1 MDADLA
7 AGSDRTD
14 PASVKEQKMSESIAE
29 IKKQLQAASLPG
41 LPDFL
46 KDHETFI
53 RTYET
58 DERSGVKKLVEQ
70 ARKQIDAYEK
80 ELKRTES
87 MKRFEKEYDSYS
99 YICGID
105 EVGRGPLA
113 GPVVAGTVI
122 LPKNCDILY
131 LNDSK
136 QLSEKKREE
145 LYEVI
150 MEKAVSTGLG
160 FVTPERIDEINILQA
175 TYEAMRM
182 AIGELD
188 PVPDLLLNDAV
199 TIPEVTIRQVPII
212 KGDAKSIS
220 IAAASI
226 IAKVTRDRLMT
237 EYEKTYP
244 GYGFAANKGYGSAEH
259 IAAIRELGPPEE
271 LYQELSIGGVMR
283 LSSLFTQGNQQI
295 QENSRDMSFSTLE
308 KGLRNGMKEMEGK
321 MPGQSVTG
329 EVIEADGQDILLA
342 IGKNQLLRARLSLAM
357 NVEAGQQL
365 TFGIKSIG
373 GMKVV
378 LSPLFENMTS
388 GSGAEKALE
397 LAGLPRNEETM
408 KMVEA
413 MMKEGMKLDPDSLSS
428 MYRTVNA
435 HMDAD
440 INTLV
445 QLNRMGLPVTEENIT
460 QLQSY
465 KNYEGQV
472 TEGVKILMGEVAE
485 QLSSLAA
492 SDNPEDVFTFL
503 KVVLG
508 EPSGTENVQTEEN
521 MAGDDNVIQTFKNA
535 VMTEAPEENAGKE
548 KLPFMPGMAEQAG
561 EKGLGMALSDVLQKA
576 GFPEETVNACL
587 KGELPAKELLTELG
601 RLVKDGRLSTEQK
614 NGILE
619 LLKDNEFLENLKKGL
634 TEKFLLTPDE
644 VGEDG
649 QVEKLYERLDSQLS
663 RMNQALQG
671 MAKENPA
678 LSQSIQNLSSNVE
691 FMNQLNQMFTY
702 VQLPLKLS
710 GQEAAGELYVYTN
723 KKNLA
728 KKDGQV
734 SALLHLDL
742 EHLGEIDIHVSLRDS
757 HVSTKFCLSDEKALD
772 LVAANIDTLN
782 QRLMKRGYSMDAS
795 FEQKDKAQ
803 HPIDEMLDRDKK
815 VSSKEKVLISSSS
828 FDARA

>member
-1 MDADLA
+1 
-7 AGSDRTD
+7 
-14 PASVKEQKMSESIAE
+14 
-29 IKKQLQAASLPG
+29 
-41 LPDFL
+41 
-46 KDHETFI
+46 
-53 RTYET
+53 
-58 DERSGVKKLVEQ
+58 
-70 ARKQIDAYEK
+70 
-80 ELKRTES
+80 
-87 MKRFEKEYDSYS
+87 
-99 YICGID
+99 
-105 EVGRGPLA
+105 
-113 GPVVAGTVI
+113 
-122 LPKNCDILY
+122 
-131 LNDSK
+131 
-136 QLSEKKREE
+136 
-145 LYEVI
+145 
-150 MEKAVSTGLG
+150 
-160 FVTPERIDEINILQA
+160 
-175 TYEAMRM
+175 
-182 AIGELD
+182 
-188 PVPDLLLNDAV
+188 
-199 TIPEVTIRQVPII
+199 
-212 KGDAKSIS
+212 
-220 IAAASI
+220 
-226 IAKVTRDRLMT
+226 
-237 EYEKTYP
+237 
-244 GYGFAANKGYGSAEH
+244 
-259 IAAIRELGPPEE
+259 
-271 LYQELSIGGVMR
+271 MR

-357 NVEAGQQL
+357 DVEAGQQL

-440 INTLV
+440 ITTLV

-521 MAGDDNVIQTFKNA
+521 MAGDDNAIRTFKNA

-576 GFPEETVNACL
+576 GFSEETVKACL

-601 RLVKDGRLSTEQK
+601 RLVKDDRLSTEQK

-782 QRLMKRGYSMDAS
+782 QRLMKRGYSVDAS

>member
-1 MDADLA
+1 
-7 AGSDRTD
+7 
-14 PASVKEQKMSESIAE
+14 
-29 IKKQLQAASLPG
+29 
-41 LPDFL
+41 
-46 KDHETFI
+46 
-53 RTYET
+53 
-58 DERSGVKKLVEQ
+58 
-70 ARKQIDAYEK
+70 
-80 ELKRTES
+80 
-87 MKRFEKEYDSYS
+87 
-99 YICGID
+99 
-105 EVGRGPLA
+105 
-113 GPVVAGTVI
+113 
-122 LPKNCDILY
+122 
-131 LNDSK
+131 
-136 QLSEKKREE
+136 
-145 LYEVI
+145 
-150 MEKAVSTGLG
+150 
-160 FVTPERIDEINILQA
+160 
-175 TYEAMRM
+175 
-182 AIGELD
+182 
-188 PVPDLLLNDAV
+188 
-199 TIPEVTIRQVPII
+199 
-212 KGDAKSIS
+212 
-220 IAAASI
+220 
-226 IAKVTRDRLMT
+226 
-237 EYEKTYP
+237 
-244 GYGFAANKGYGSAEH
+244 
-259 IAAIRELGPPEE
+259 
-271 LYQELSIGGVMR
+271 MR

-357 NVEAGQQL
+357 DVEAGQQL

-440 INTLV
+440 ITTLV

-521 MAGDDNVIQTFKNA
+521 MAGDDNAIQTFKNA

-576 GFPEETVNACL
+576 GFSEETVNACL

-710 GQEAAGELYVYTN
+710 GQEAAGEFYVYTN

>member
-1 MDADLA
+1 
-7 AGSDRTD
+7 
-14 PASVKEQKMSESIAE
+14 
-29 IKKQLQAASLPG
+29 
-41 LPDFL
+41 
-46 KDHETFI
+46 
-53 RTYET
+53 
-58 DERSGVKKLVEQ
+58 
-70 ARKQIDAYEK
+70 
-80 ELKRTES
+80 
-87 MKRFEKEYDSYS
+87 
-99 YICGID
+99 
-105 EVGRGPLA
+105 
-113 GPVVAGTVI
+113 
-122 LPKNCDILY
+122 
-131 LNDSK
+131 
-136 QLSEKKREE
+136 
-145 LYEVI
+145 
-150 MEKAVSTGLG
+150 
-160 FVTPERIDEINILQA
+160 
-175 TYEAMRM
+175 
-182 AIGELD
+182 
-188 PVPDLLLNDAV
+188 
-199 TIPEVTIRQVPII
+199 
-212 KGDAKSIS
+212 
-220 IAAASI
+220 
-226 IAKVTRDRLMT
+226 
-237 EYEKTYP
+237 
-244 GYGFAANKGYGSAEH
+244 
-259 IAAIRELGPPEE
+259 
-271 LYQELSIGGVMR
+271 MR

-308 KGLRNGMKEMEGK
+308 EGLRNGMKEMEGK

-357 NVEAGQQL
+357 DVEAGQQL

-440 INTLV
+440 ITTLV

-576 GFPEETVNACL
+576 GFSEETVNACL

>member
-1 MDADLA
+1 
-7 AGSDRTD
+7 
-14 PASVKEQKMSESIAE
+14 
-29 IKKQLQAASLPG
+29 
-41 LPDFL
+41 
-46 KDHETFI
+46 
-53 RTYET
+53 
-58 DERSGVKKLVEQ
+58 
-70 ARKQIDAYEK
+70 
-80 ELKRTES
+80 
-87 MKRFEKEYDSYS
+87 
-99 YICGID
+99 
-105 EVGRGPLA
+105 
-113 GPVVAGTVI
+113 
-122 LPKNCDILY
+122 
-131 LNDSK
+131 
-136 QLSEKKREE
+136 
-145 LYEVI
+145 
-150 MEKAVSTGLG
+150 
-160 FVTPERIDEINILQA
+160 
-175 TYEAMRM
+175 
-182 AIGELD
+182 
-188 PVPDLLLNDAV
+188 
-199 TIPEVTIRQVPII
+199 
-212 KGDAKSIS
+212 
-220 IAAASI
+220 
-226 IAKVTRDRLMT
+226 
-237 EYEKTYP
+237 
-244 GYGFAANKGYGSAEH
+244 
-259 IAAIRELGPPEE
+259 
-271 LYQELSIGGVMR
+271 MR

-357 NVEAGQQL
+357 DVEAGQQL

-397 LAGLPRNEETM
+397 LAVLPKNEETM

-576 GFPEETVNACL
+576 GFSEETVNACL

-782 QRLMKRGYSMDAS
+782 QRLMKRGYSVDAS

>member
-1 MDADLA
+1 
-7 AGSDRTD
+7 
-14 PASVKEQKMSESIAE
+14 
-29 IKKQLQAASLPG
+29 
-41 LPDFL
+41 
-46 KDHETFI
+46 
-53 RTYET
+53 
-58 DERSGVKKLVEQ
+58 
-70 ARKQIDAYEK
+70 
-80 ELKRTES
+80 
-87 MKRFEKEYDSYS
+87 
-99 YICGID
+99 
-105 EVGRGPLA
+105 
-113 GPVVAGTVI
+113 
-122 LPKNCDILY
+122 
-131 LNDSK
+131 
-136 QLSEKKREE
+136 
-145 LYEVI
+145 
-150 MEKAVSTGLG
+150 
-160 FVTPERIDEINILQA
+160 
-175 TYEAMRM
+175 
-182 AIGELD
+182 
-188 PVPDLLLNDAV
+188 
-199 TIPEVTIRQVPII
+199 
-212 KGDAKSIS
+212 
-220 IAAASI
+220 
-226 IAKVTRDRLMT
+226 
-237 EYEKTYP
+237 
-244 GYGFAANKGYGSAEH
+244 
-259 IAAIRELGPPEE
+259 
-271 LYQELSIGGVMR
+271 MR

-295 QENSRDMSFSTLE
+295 QENSRDMSFSALE

-321 MPGQSVTG
+321 MPGQFVTG

-357 NVEAGQQL
+357 DVEAGQQL

-440 INTLV
+440 ITTLV

-465 KNYEGQV
+465 KNYESQV

-492 SDNPEDVFTFL
+492 SDNPEDVFRFL

-508 EPSGTENVQTEEN
+508 EPSGTEDVQTEEN

-561 EKGLGMALSDVLQKA
+561 EKGLGMALSDALQKA
-576 GFPEETVNACL
+576 GFSEETANACL

-619 LLKDNEFLENLKKGL
+619 LLKDNGFLENLKKGL

-671 MAKENPA
+671 IAKGNPA

-742 EHLGEIDIHVSLRDS
+742 KHLGEIDIHVSLRDS

>member
-1 MDADLA
+1 
-7 AGSDRTD
+7 
-14 PASVKEQKMSESIAE
+14 
-29 IKKQLQAASLPG
+29 
-41 LPDFL
+41 
-46 KDHETFI
+46 
-53 RTYET
+53 
-58 DERSGVKKLVEQ
+58 
-70 ARKQIDAYEK
+70 
-80 ELKRTES
+80 
-87 MKRFEKEYDSYS
+87 
-99 YICGID
+99 
-105 EVGRGPLA
+105 
-113 GPVVAGTVI
+113 
-122 LPKNCDILY
+122 
-131 LNDSK
+131 
-136 QLSEKKREE
+136 
-145 LYEVI
+145 
-150 MEKAVSTGLG
+150 
-160 FVTPERIDEINILQA
+160 
-175 TYEAMRM
+175 
-182 AIGELD
+182 
-188 PVPDLLLNDAV
+188 
-199 TIPEVTIRQVPII
+199 
-212 KGDAKSIS
+212 
-220 IAAASI
+220 
-226 IAKVTRDRLMT
+226 
-237 EYEKTYP
+237 
-244 GYGFAANKGYGSAEH
+244 
-259 IAAIRELGPPEE
+259 
-271 LYQELSIGGVMR
+271 MR

-321 MPGQSVTG
+321 MPGQFVTG

-357 NVEAGQQL
+357 DVEAGQQL

>member
-1 MDADLA
+1 
-7 AGSDRTD
+7 
-14 PASVKEQKMSESIAE
+14 
-29 IKKQLQAASLPG
+29 
-41 LPDFL
+41 
-46 KDHETFI
+46 
-53 RTYET
+53 
-58 DERSGVKKLVEQ
+58 
-70 ARKQIDAYEK
+70 
-80 ELKRTES
+80 
-87 MKRFEKEYDSYS
+87 
-99 YICGID
+99 
-105 EVGRGPLA
+105 
-113 GPVVAGTVI
+113 
-122 LPKNCDILY
+122 
-131 LNDSK
+131 
-136 QLSEKKREE
+136 
-145 LYEVI
+145 
-150 MEKAVSTGLG
+150 
-160 FVTPERIDEINILQA
+160 
-175 TYEAMRM
+175 
-182 AIGELD
+182 
-188 PVPDLLLNDAV
+188 
-199 TIPEVTIRQVPII
+199 
-212 KGDAKSIS
+212 
-220 IAAASI
+220 
-226 IAKVTRDRLMT
+226 
-237 EYEKTYP
+237 
-244 GYGFAANKGYGSAEH
+244 
-259 IAAIRELGPPEE
+259 
-271 LYQELSIGGVMR
+271 MR

-342 IGKNQLLRARLSLAM
+342 IGKNQLIRARLSLAM
-357 NVEAGQQL
+357 DVEAGQQL

-397 LAGLPRNEETM
+397 LAGLQRNEETM

-440 INTLV
+440 ITTLV
-445 QLNRMGLPVTEENIT
+445 QLSRMGLPVTEENIT

-465 KNYEGQV
+465 KNYESQV

-503 KVVLG
+503 KAVLG
-508 EPSGTENVQTEEN
+508 EPSGTDDVQTEEN

-535 VMTEAPEENAGKE
+535 VMTEAPEDTAGKE
-548 KLPFMPGMAEQAG
+548 RLPFIPGMAEQAG
-561 EKGLGMALSDVLQKA
+561 EKGLGMALSDVLRKA
-576 GFPEETVNACL
+576 GFSEETVNACL
-587 KGELPAKELLTELG
+587 KGELPAKELLTELS
-601 RLVKDGRLSTEQK
+601 RLVKAGRMSTEQK

-619 LLKDNEFLENLKKGL
+619 LLKDNGFLENLKNGL

-649 QVEKLYERLDSQLS
+649 QVEKFYERLDSQLS

-678 LSQSIQNLSSNVE
+678 LSQSLQNLSSNVE

-742 EHLGEIDIHVSLRDS
+742 KHLGEIDIHVSLRDS

-772 LVAANIDTLN
+772 LVAANIETLN

>member
-1 MDADLA
+1 
-7 AGSDRTD
+7 
-14 PASVKEQKMSESIAE
+14 
-29 IKKQLQAASLPG
+29 
-41 LPDFL
+41 
-46 KDHETFI
+46 
-53 RTYET
+53 
-58 DERSGVKKLVEQ
+58 
-70 ARKQIDAYEK
+70 
-80 ELKRTES
+80 
-87 MKRFEKEYDSYS
+87 
-99 YICGID
+99 
-105 EVGRGPLA
+105 
-113 GPVVAGTVI
+113 
-122 LPKNCDILY
+122 
-131 LNDSK
+131 
-136 QLSEKKREE
+136 
-145 LYEVI
+145 
-150 MEKAVSTGLG
+150 
-160 FVTPERIDEINILQA
+160 
-175 TYEAMRM
+175 
-182 AIGELD
+182 
-188 PVPDLLLNDAV
+188 
-199 TIPEVTIRQVPII
+199 
-212 KGDAKSIS
+212 
-220 IAAASI
+220 
-226 IAKVTRDRLMT
+226 
-237 EYEKTYP
+237 
-244 GYGFAANKGYGSAEH
+244 
-259 IAAIRELGPPEE
+259 
-271 LYQELSIGGVMR
+271 MR

-357 NVEAGQQL
+357 DVEAGQQL

-576 GFPEETVNACL
+576 GFSEETVNACL

-644 VGEDG
+644 VGENG

>member
-1 MDADLA
+1 
-7 AGSDRTD
+7 
-14 PASVKEQKMSESIAE
+14 
-29 IKKQLQAASLPG
+29 
-41 LPDFL
+41 
-46 KDHETFI
+46 
-53 RTYET
+53 
-58 DERSGVKKLVEQ
+58 
-70 ARKQIDAYEK
+70 
-80 ELKRTES
+80 
-87 MKRFEKEYDSYS
+87 
-99 YICGID
+99 
-105 EVGRGPLA
+105 
-113 GPVVAGTVI
+113 
-122 LPKNCDILY
+122 
-131 LNDSK
+131 
-136 QLSEKKREE
+136 
-145 LYEVI
+145 
-150 MEKAVSTGLG
+150 
-160 FVTPERIDEINILQA
+160 
-175 TYEAMRM
+175 
-182 AIGELD
+182 
-188 PVPDLLLNDAV
+188 
-199 TIPEVTIRQVPII
+199 
-212 KGDAKSIS
+212 
-220 IAAASI
+220 
-226 IAKVTRDRLMT
+226 
-237 EYEKTYP
+237 
-244 GYGFAANKGYGSAEH
+244 
-259 IAAIRELGPPEE
+259 
-271 LYQELSIGGVMR
+271 MR

-329 EVIEADGQDILLA
+329 EVIEVDGQDILLA

-357 NVEAGQQL
+357 DVEAGQQL

-397 LAGLPRNEETM
+397 LAGLQRNEETM

-435 HMDAD
+435 HMDVD
-440 INTLV
+440 ITTLV

-576 GFPEETVNACL
+576 GFSEETVNACL

-601 RLVKDGRLSTEQK
+601 RVVKDGRLSTEQK

-782 QRLMKRGYSMDAS
+782 QRLMKRGYSVDAS

>member
-1 MDADLA
+1 
-7 AGSDRTD
+7 
-14 PASVKEQKMSESIAE
+14 
-29 IKKQLQAASLPG
+29 
-41 LPDFL
+41 
-46 KDHETFI
+46 
-53 RTYET
+53 
-58 DERSGVKKLVEQ
+58 
-70 ARKQIDAYEK
+70 
-80 ELKRTES
+80 
-87 MKRFEKEYDSYS
+87 
-99 YICGID
+99 
-105 EVGRGPLA
+105 
-113 GPVVAGTVI
+113 
-122 LPKNCDILY
+122 
-131 LNDSK
+131 
-136 QLSEKKREE
+136 
-145 LYEVI
+145 
-150 MEKAVSTGLG
+150 
-160 FVTPERIDEINILQA
+160 
-175 TYEAMRM
+175 
-182 AIGELD
+182 
-188 PVPDLLLNDAV
+188 
-199 TIPEVTIRQVPII
+199 
-212 KGDAKSIS
+212 
-220 IAAASI
+220 
-226 IAKVTRDRLMT
+226 
-237 EYEKTYP
+237 
-244 GYGFAANKGYGSAEH
+244 
-259 IAAIRELGPPEE
+259 
-271 LYQELSIGGVMR
+271 MR

-329 EVIEADGQDILLA
+329 EVIGADGQDILLA

-357 NVEAGQQL
+357 DVEAGQQL

>member
-1 MDADLA
+1 
-7 AGSDRTD
+7 
-14 PASVKEQKMSESIAE
+14 
-29 IKKQLQAASLPG
+29 
-41 LPDFL
+41 
-46 KDHETFI
+46 
-53 RTYET
+53 
-58 DERSGVKKLVEQ
+58 
-70 ARKQIDAYEK
+70 
-80 ELKRTES
+80 
-87 MKRFEKEYDSYS
+87 
-99 YICGID
+99 
-105 EVGRGPLA
+105 
-113 GPVVAGTVI
+113 
-122 LPKNCDILY
+122 
-131 LNDSK
+131 
-136 QLSEKKREE
+136 
-145 LYEVI
+145 
-150 MEKAVSTGLG
+150 
-160 FVTPERIDEINILQA
+160 
-175 TYEAMRM
+175 
-182 AIGELD
+182 
-188 PVPDLLLNDAV
+188 
-199 TIPEVTIRQVPII
+199 
-212 KGDAKSIS
+212 
-220 IAAASI
+220 
-226 IAKVTRDRLMT
+226 
-237 EYEKTYP
+237 
-244 GYGFAANKGYGSAEH
+244 
-259 IAAIRELGPPEE
+259 
-271 LYQELSIGGVMR
+271 MR

-357 NVEAGQQL
+357 DVEAGQQL

-440 INTLV
+440 ITTLV

-561 EKGLGMALSDVLQKA
+561 EKGLGMAFSDVLQKA
-576 GFPEETVNACL
+576 GFSEETVNACL

-782 QRLMKRGYSMDAS
+782 QRLMKRGYSVDAS

>member
-1 MDADLA
+1 
-7 AGSDRTD
+7 
-14 PASVKEQKMSESIAE
+14 
-29 IKKQLQAASLPG
+29 
-41 LPDFL
+41 
-46 KDHETFI
+46 
-53 RTYET
+53 
-58 DERSGVKKLVEQ
+58 
-70 ARKQIDAYEK
+70 
-80 ELKRTES
+80 
-87 MKRFEKEYDSYS
+87 
-99 YICGID
+99 
-105 EVGRGPLA
+105 
-113 GPVVAGTVI
+113 
-122 LPKNCDILY
+122 
-131 LNDSK
+131 
-136 QLSEKKREE
+136 
-145 LYEVI
+145 
-150 MEKAVSTGLG
+150 
-160 FVTPERIDEINILQA
+160 
-175 TYEAMRM
+175 
-182 AIGELD
+182 
-188 PVPDLLLNDAV
+188 
-199 TIPEVTIRQVPII
+199 
-212 KGDAKSIS
+212 
-220 IAAASI
+220 
-226 IAKVTRDRLMT
+226 
-237 EYEKTYP
+237 
-244 GYGFAANKGYGSAEH
+244 
-259 IAAIRELGPPEE
+259 
-271 LYQELSIGGVMR
+271 MR

-357 NVEAGQQL
+357 DVEAGQQL

-440 INTLV
+440 ITTLV

-576 GFPEETVNACL
+576 GFSEETVNACL

-614 NGILE
+614 DGILE

-782 QRLMKRGYSMDAS
+782 QRLMKRGYSVDAS

>member
-1 MDADLA
+1 
-7 AGSDRTD
+7 
-14 PASVKEQKMSESIAE
+14 
-29 IKKQLQAASLPG
+29 
-41 LPDFL
+41 
-46 KDHETFI
+46 
-53 RTYET
+53 
-58 DERSGVKKLVEQ
+58 
-70 ARKQIDAYEK
+70 
-80 ELKRTES
+80 
-87 MKRFEKEYDSYS
+87 
-99 YICGID
+99 
-105 EVGRGPLA
+105 
-113 GPVVAGTVI
+113 
-122 LPKNCDILY
+122 
-131 LNDSK
+131 
-136 QLSEKKREE
+136 
-145 LYEVI
+145 
-150 MEKAVSTGLG
+150 
-160 FVTPERIDEINILQA
+160 
-175 TYEAMRM
+175 
-182 AIGELD
+182 
-188 PVPDLLLNDAV
+188 
-199 TIPEVTIRQVPII
+199 
-212 KGDAKSIS
+212 
-220 IAAASI
+220 
-226 IAKVTRDRLMT
+226 
-237 EYEKTYP
+237 
-244 GYGFAANKGYGSAEH
+244 
-259 IAAIRELGPPEE
+259 
-271 LYQELSIGGVMR
+271 MR

-357 NVEAGQQL
+357 DVEAGQQL

-521 MAGDDNVIQTFKNA
+521 MAGDDNAIQTFKNA

-644 VGEDG
+644 VGEEG

>member
-1 MDADLA
+1 
-7 AGSDRTD
+7 
-14 PASVKEQKMSESIAE
+14 
-29 IKKQLQAASLPG
+29 
-41 LPDFL
+41 
-46 KDHETFI
+46 
-53 RTYET
+53 
-58 DERSGVKKLVEQ
+58 
-70 ARKQIDAYEK
+70 
-80 ELKRTES
+80 
-87 MKRFEKEYDSYS
+87 
-99 YICGID
+99 
-105 EVGRGPLA
+105 
-113 GPVVAGTVI
+113 
-122 LPKNCDILY
+122 
-131 LNDSK
+131 
-136 QLSEKKREE
+136 
-145 LYEVI
+145 
-150 MEKAVSTGLG
+150 
-160 FVTPERIDEINILQA
+160 
-175 TYEAMRM
+175 
-182 AIGELD
+182 
-188 PVPDLLLNDAV
+188 
-199 TIPEVTIRQVPII
+199 
-212 KGDAKSIS
+212 
-220 IAAASI
+220 
-226 IAKVTRDRLMT
+226 
-237 EYEKTYP
+237 
-244 GYGFAANKGYGSAEH
+244 
-259 IAAIRELGPPEE
+259 
-271 LYQELSIGGVMR
+271 MR
-283 LSSLFTQGNQQI
+283 LSSLFTQGNQQL
-295 QENSRDMSFSTLE
+295 QENSRDMSFSALE

-321 MPGQSVTG
+321 MPGQFVTG

-357 NVEAGQQL
+357 DVEAGQQL

-440 INTLV
+440 ITTLV

-465 KNYEGQV
+465 KNYESQV

-492 SDNPEDVFTFL
+492 SDNPEDVFRFL

-508 EPSGTENVQTEEN
+508 EPSGTEDVQTEEN

-561 EKGLGMALSDVLQKA
+561 EKGLGMALSDALQKA
-576 GFPEETVNACL
+576 GFSEETANACL

-619 LLKDNEFLENLKKGL
+619 LLKDNGFLENLKKGL

-702 VQLPLKLS
+702 VQLPLKMS
-710 GQEAAGELYVYTN
+710 GQEATGELYVYTN

-742 EHLGEIDIHVSLRDS
+742 EHLGEVDIHVSLRDS

-782 QRLMKRGYSMDAS
+782 QRLVKRGYSMEAS
-795 FEQKDKAQ
+795 FEQKEKAQ

>member
-1 MDADLA
+1 
-7 AGSDRTD
+7 
-14 PASVKEQKMSESIAE
+14 
-29 IKKQLQAASLPG
+29 
-41 LPDFL
+41 
-46 KDHETFI
+46 
-53 RTYET
+53 
-58 DERSGVKKLVEQ
+58 
-70 ARKQIDAYEK
+70 
-80 ELKRTES
+80 
-87 MKRFEKEYDSYS
+87 
-99 YICGID
+99 
-105 EVGRGPLA
+105 
-113 GPVVAGTVI
+113 
-122 LPKNCDILY
+122 
-131 LNDSK
+131 
-136 QLSEKKREE
+136 
-145 LYEVI
+145 
-150 MEKAVSTGLG
+150 
-160 FVTPERIDEINILQA
+160 
-175 TYEAMRM
+175 
-182 AIGELD
+182 
-188 PVPDLLLNDAV
+188 
-199 TIPEVTIRQVPII
+199 
-212 KGDAKSIS
+212 
-220 IAAASI
+220 
-226 IAKVTRDRLMT
+226 
-237 EYEKTYP
+237 
-244 GYGFAANKGYGSAEH
+244 
-259 IAAIRELGPPEE
+259 
-271 LYQELSIGGVMR
+271 MR

-295 QENSRDMSFSTLE
+295 QENSRDMSFSALE

-357 NVEAGQQL
+357 DVEAGQQL

-408 KMVEA
+408 KMVEV

>member
-1 MDADLA
+1 
-7 AGSDRTD
+7 
-14 PASVKEQKMSESIAE
+14 
-29 IKKQLQAASLPG
+29 
-41 LPDFL
+41 
-46 KDHETFI
+46 
-53 RTYET
+53 
-58 DERSGVKKLVEQ
+58 
-70 ARKQIDAYEK
+70 
-80 ELKRTES
+80 
-87 MKRFEKEYDSYS
+87 
-99 YICGID
+99 
-105 EVGRGPLA
+105 
-113 GPVVAGTVI
+113 
-122 LPKNCDILY
+122 
-131 LNDSK
+131 
-136 QLSEKKREE
+136 
-145 LYEVI
+145 
-150 MEKAVSTGLG
+150 
-160 FVTPERIDEINILQA
+160 
-175 TYEAMRM
+175 
-182 AIGELD
+182 
-188 PVPDLLLNDAV
+188 
-199 TIPEVTIRQVPII
+199 
-212 KGDAKSIS
+212 
-220 IAAASI
+220 
-226 IAKVTRDRLMT
+226 
-237 EYEKTYP
+237 
-244 GYGFAANKGYGSAEH
+244 
-259 IAAIRELGPPEE
+259 
-271 LYQELSIGGVMR
+271 MR

-357 NVEAGQQL
+357 DVEAGQQL

-492 SDNPEDVFTFL
+492 SDNPDDVFTFL

-619 LLKDNEFLENLKKGL
+619 LLKDNEFLENLKMGL

>member
-1 MDADLA
+1 
-7 AGSDRTD
+7 
-14 PASVKEQKMSESIAE
+14 
-29 IKKQLQAASLPG
+29 
-41 LPDFL
+41 
-46 KDHETFI
+46 
-53 RTYET
+53 
-58 DERSGVKKLVEQ
+58 
-70 ARKQIDAYEK
+70 
-80 ELKRTES
+80 
-87 MKRFEKEYDSYS
+87 
-99 YICGID
+99 
-105 EVGRGPLA
+105 
-113 GPVVAGTVI
+113 
-122 LPKNCDILY
+122 
-131 LNDSK
+131 
-136 QLSEKKREE
+136 
-145 LYEVI
+145 
-150 MEKAVSTGLG
+150 
-160 FVTPERIDEINILQA
+160 
-175 TYEAMRM
+175 
-182 AIGELD
+182 
-188 PVPDLLLNDAV
+188 
-199 TIPEVTIRQVPII
+199 
-212 KGDAKSIS
+212 
-220 IAAASI
+220 
-226 IAKVTRDRLMT
+226 
-237 EYEKTYP
+237 
-244 GYGFAANKGYGSAEH
+244 
-259 IAAIRELGPPEE
+259 
-271 LYQELSIGGVMR
+271 MR

-357 NVEAGQQL
+357 DVEAGQQL

-397 LAGLPRNEETM
+397 LAGLQRNEETM

-508 EPSGTENVQTEEN
+508 EPSGTENVQTEKN

-576 GFPEETVNACL
+576 GFSEETVNACL
-587 KGELPAKELLTELG
+587 KGELPAKELLTELD

-671 MAKENPA
+671 MAKENPV

-782 QRLMKRGYSMDAS
+782 QRLMKRGYSVDAS

>member
-1 MDADLA
+1 
-7 AGSDRTD
+7 
-14 PASVKEQKMSESIAE
+14 
-29 IKKQLQAASLPG
+29 
-41 LPDFL
+41 
-46 KDHETFI
+46 
-53 RTYET
+53 
-58 DERSGVKKLVEQ
+58 
-70 ARKQIDAYEK
+70 
-80 ELKRTES
+80 
-87 MKRFEKEYDSYS
+87 
-99 YICGID
+99 
-105 EVGRGPLA
+105 
-113 GPVVAGTVI
+113 
-122 LPKNCDILY
+122 
-131 LNDSK
+131 
-136 QLSEKKREE
+136 
-145 LYEVI
+145 
-150 MEKAVSTGLG
+150 
-160 FVTPERIDEINILQA
+160 
-175 TYEAMRM
+175 
-182 AIGELD
+182 
-188 PVPDLLLNDAV
+188 
-199 TIPEVTIRQVPII
+199 
-212 KGDAKSIS
+212 
-220 IAAASI
+220 
-226 IAKVTRDRLMT
+226 
-237 EYEKTYP
+237 
-244 GYGFAANKGYGSAEH
+244 
-259 IAAIRELGPPEE
+259 
-271 LYQELSIGGVMR
+271 MR

-357 NVEAGQQL
+357 DVEAGQQL

-548 KLPFMPGMAEQAG
+548 KLPFMPGMAEQSG

-601 RLVKDGRLSTEQK
+601 RPVKDGRLSTEQK

-619 LLKDNEFLENLKKGL
+619 LLKDNEFLENLKMGL

-644 VGEDG
+644 VGEEG

-782 QRLMKRGYSMDAS
+782 QRLMKRGYSVDAS

>member
-1 MDADLA
+1 
-7 AGSDRTD
+7 
-14 PASVKEQKMSESIAE
+14 
-29 IKKQLQAASLPG
+29 
-41 LPDFL
+41 
-46 KDHETFI
+46 
-53 RTYET
+53 
-58 DERSGVKKLVEQ
+58 
-70 ARKQIDAYEK
+70 
-80 ELKRTES
+80 
-87 MKRFEKEYDSYS
+87 
-99 YICGID
+99 
-105 EVGRGPLA
+105 
-113 GPVVAGTVI
+113 
-122 LPKNCDILY
+122 
-131 LNDSK
+131 
-136 QLSEKKREE
+136 
-145 LYEVI
+145 
-150 MEKAVSTGLG
+150 
-160 FVTPERIDEINILQA
+160 
-175 TYEAMRM
+175 
-182 AIGELD
+182 
-188 PVPDLLLNDAV
+188 
-199 TIPEVTIRQVPII
+199 
-212 KGDAKSIS
+212 
-220 IAAASI
+220 
-226 IAKVTRDRLMT
+226 
-237 EYEKTYP
+237 
-244 GYGFAANKGYGSAEH
+244 
-259 IAAIRELGPPEE
+259 
-271 LYQELSIGGVMR
+271 MR

-357 NVEAGQQL
+357 DVEAGQQL

-440 INTLV
+440 ITTLV

-485 QLSSLAA
+485 QFSSLAA

-521 MAGDDNVIQTFKNA
+521 MAGDDNAIQTFKNA

-576 GFPEETVNACL
+576 GFSEETVNACL

-644 VGEDG
+644 VGEEG

-782 QRLMKRGYSMDAS
+782 QRLMKRGYSVDAS

>member
-1 MDADLA
+1 
-7 AGSDRTD
+7 
-14 PASVKEQKMSESIAE
+14 
-29 IKKQLQAASLPG
+29 
-41 LPDFL
+41 
-46 KDHETFI
+46 
-53 RTYET
+53 
-58 DERSGVKKLVEQ
+58 
-70 ARKQIDAYEK
+70 
-80 ELKRTES
+80 
-87 MKRFEKEYDSYS
+87 
-99 YICGID
+99 
-105 EVGRGPLA
+105 
-113 GPVVAGTVI
+113 
-122 LPKNCDILY
+122 
-131 LNDSK
+131 
-136 QLSEKKREE
+136 
-145 LYEVI
+145 
-150 MEKAVSTGLG
+150 
-160 FVTPERIDEINILQA
+160 
-175 TYEAMRM
+175 
-182 AIGELD
+182 
-188 PVPDLLLNDAV
+188 
-199 TIPEVTIRQVPII
+199 
-212 KGDAKSIS
+212 
-220 IAAASI
+220 
-226 IAKVTRDRLMT
+226 
-237 EYEKTYP
+237 
-244 GYGFAANKGYGSAEH
+244 
-259 IAAIRELGPPEE
+259 
-271 LYQELSIGGVMR
+271 MR

-357 NVEAGQQL
+357 DVEAGQQL

-397 LAGLPRNEETM
+397 LAGLQRNEETM

-508 EPSGTENVQTEEN
+508 EPSGTENIQTEEN

-576 GFPEETVNACL
+576 GFSEETVNACL

-782 QRLMKRGYSMDAS
+782 QRLMKRGYSVDAS

>member
-1 MDADLA
+1 
-7 AGSDRTD
+7 
-14 PASVKEQKMSESIAE
+14 
-29 IKKQLQAASLPG
+29 
-41 LPDFL
+41 
-46 KDHETFI
+46 
-53 RTYET
+53 
-58 DERSGVKKLVEQ
+58 
-70 ARKQIDAYEK
+70 
-80 ELKRTES
+80 
-87 MKRFEKEYDSYS
+87 
-99 YICGID
+99 
-105 EVGRGPLA
+105 
-113 GPVVAGTVI
+113 
-122 LPKNCDILY
+122 
-131 LNDSK
+131 
-136 QLSEKKREE
+136 
-145 LYEVI
+145 
-150 MEKAVSTGLG
+150 
-160 FVTPERIDEINILQA
+160 
-175 TYEAMRM
+175 
-182 AIGELD
+182 
-188 PVPDLLLNDAV
+188 
-199 TIPEVTIRQVPII
+199 
-212 KGDAKSIS
+212 
-220 IAAASI
+220 
-226 IAKVTRDRLMT
+226 
-237 EYEKTYP
+237 
-244 GYGFAANKGYGSAEH
+244 
-259 IAAIRELGPPEE
+259 
-271 LYQELSIGGVMR
+271 MR

-357 NVEAGQQL
+357 DVEAGQQL

-440 INTLV
+440 ITTLV

-508 EPSGTENVQTEEN
+508 ELSGTENVQTEEN
-521 MAGDDNVIQTFKNA
+521 MAGDDNAIRTFKNA

-576 GFPEETVNACL
+576 GFSEETVKACL

-601 RLVKDGRLSTEQK
+601 RLVKDDRLSTEQK

-782 QRLMKRGYSMDAS
+782 QRLMKRGYSVDAS

>member
-1 MDADLA
+1 
-7 AGSDRTD
+7 
-14 PASVKEQKMSESIAE
+14 
-29 IKKQLQAASLPG
+29 
-41 LPDFL
+41 
-46 KDHETFI
+46 
-53 RTYET
+53 
-58 DERSGVKKLVEQ
+58 
-70 ARKQIDAYEK
+70 
-80 ELKRTES
+80 
-87 MKRFEKEYDSYS
+87 
-99 YICGID
+99 
-105 EVGRGPLA
+105 
-113 GPVVAGTVI
+113 
-122 LPKNCDILY
+122 
-131 LNDSK
+131 
-136 QLSEKKREE
+136 
-145 LYEVI
+145 
-150 MEKAVSTGLG
+150 
-160 FVTPERIDEINILQA
+160 
-175 TYEAMRM
+175 
-182 AIGELD
+182 
-188 PVPDLLLNDAV
+188 
-199 TIPEVTIRQVPII
+199 
-212 KGDAKSIS
+212 
-220 IAAASI
+220 
-226 IAKVTRDRLMT
+226 
-237 EYEKTYP
+237 
-244 GYGFAANKGYGSAEH
+244 
-259 IAAIRELGPPEE
+259 
-271 LYQELSIGGVMR
+271 MR

-663 RMNQALQG
+663 LMNQALQG

>member
-1 MDADLA
+1 
-7 AGSDRTD
+7 
-14 PASVKEQKMSESIAE
+14 
-29 IKKQLQAASLPG
+29 
-41 LPDFL
+41 
-46 KDHETFI
+46 
-53 RTYET
+53 
-58 DERSGVKKLVEQ
+58 
-70 ARKQIDAYEK
+70 
-80 ELKRTES
+80 
-87 MKRFEKEYDSYS
+87 
-99 YICGID
+99 
-105 EVGRGPLA
+105 
-113 GPVVAGTVI
+113 
-122 LPKNCDILY
+122 
-131 LNDSK
+131 
-136 QLSEKKREE
+136 
-145 LYEVI
+145 
-150 MEKAVSTGLG
+150 
-160 FVTPERIDEINILQA
+160 
-175 TYEAMRM
+175 
-182 AIGELD
+182 
-188 PVPDLLLNDAV
+188 
-199 TIPEVTIRQVPII
+199 
-212 KGDAKSIS
+212 
-220 IAAASI
+220 
-226 IAKVTRDRLMT
+226 
-237 EYEKTYP
+237 
-244 GYGFAANKGYGSAEH
+244 
-259 IAAIRELGPPEE
+259 
-271 LYQELSIGGVMR
+271 MR

-357 NVEAGQQL
+357 DVEAGQQL

-440 INTLV
+440 ITTLV

-576 GFPEETVNACL
+576 GFSEETVNACL

-671 MAKENPA
+671 MAKENSA

-782 QRLMKRGYSMDAS
+782 QRLMKRGYSVDAS

>member
-1 MDADLA
+1 
-7 AGSDRTD
+7 
-14 PASVKEQKMSESIAE
+14 
-29 IKKQLQAASLPG
+29 
-41 LPDFL
+41 
-46 KDHETFI
+46 
-53 RTYET
+53 
-58 DERSGVKKLVEQ
+58 
-70 ARKQIDAYEK
+70 
-80 ELKRTES
+80 
-87 MKRFEKEYDSYS
+87 
-99 YICGID
+99 
-105 EVGRGPLA
+105 
-113 GPVVAGTVI
+113 
-122 LPKNCDILY
+122 
-131 LNDSK
+131 
-136 QLSEKKREE
+136 
-145 LYEVI
+145 
-150 MEKAVSTGLG
+150 
-160 FVTPERIDEINILQA
+160 
-175 TYEAMRM
+175 
-182 AIGELD
+182 
-188 PVPDLLLNDAV
+188 
-199 TIPEVTIRQVPII
+199 
-212 KGDAKSIS
+212 
-220 IAAASI
+220 
-226 IAKVTRDRLMT
+226 
-237 EYEKTYP
+237 
-244 GYGFAANKGYGSAEH
+244 
-259 IAAIRELGPPEE
+259 
-271 LYQELSIGGVMR
+271 MR

-357 NVEAGQQL
+357 DVEAGQQL

-508 EPSGTENVQTEEN
+508 EHSGTEDVQTEEN

-548 KLPFMPGMAEQAG
+548 KLPFMPGMAEQTG

-576 GFPEETVNACL
+576 GFSEETVNACL

-742 EHLGEIDIHVSLRDS
+742 KHLGEIDIHVSLRDS

-782 QRLMKRGYSMDAS
+782 QRLMKRGYSVDAS

>member
-1 MDADLA
+1 
-7 AGSDRTD
+7 
-14 PASVKEQKMSESIAE
+14 
-29 IKKQLQAASLPG
+29 
-41 LPDFL
+41 
-46 KDHETFI
+46 
-53 RTYET
+53 
-58 DERSGVKKLVEQ
+58 
-70 ARKQIDAYEK
+70 
-80 ELKRTES
+80 
-87 MKRFEKEYDSYS
+87 
-99 YICGID
+99 
-105 EVGRGPLA
+105 
-113 GPVVAGTVI
+113 
-122 LPKNCDILY
+122 
-131 LNDSK
+131 
-136 QLSEKKREE
+136 
-145 LYEVI
+145 
-150 MEKAVSTGLG
+150 
-160 FVTPERIDEINILQA
+160 
-175 TYEAMRM
+175 
-182 AIGELD
+182 
-188 PVPDLLLNDAV
+188 
-199 TIPEVTIRQVPII
+199 
-212 KGDAKSIS
+212 
-220 IAAASI
+220 
-226 IAKVTRDRLMT
+226 
-237 EYEKTYP
+237 
-244 GYGFAANKGYGSAEH
+244 
-259 IAAIRELGPPEE
+259 
-271 LYQELSIGGVMR
+271 MR

-357 NVEAGQQL
+357 DVEAGQQL

-397 LAGLPRNEETM
+397 LAGLPKNEETM

-440 INTLV
+440 ITTLV

-521 MAGDDNVIQTFKNA
+521 MAGDDNAIQTFKNA

-576 GFPEETVNACL
+576 GFSEETVNACL

>member
-1 MDADLA
+1 
-7 AGSDRTD
+7 
-14 PASVKEQKMSESIAE
+14 
-29 IKKQLQAASLPG
+29 
-41 LPDFL
+41 
-46 KDHETFI
+46 
-53 RTYET
+53 
-58 DERSGVKKLVEQ
+58 
-70 ARKQIDAYEK
+70 
-80 ELKRTES
+80 
-87 MKRFEKEYDSYS
+87 
-99 YICGID
+99 
-105 EVGRGPLA
+105 
-113 GPVVAGTVI
+113 
-122 LPKNCDILY
+122 
-131 LNDSK
+131 
-136 QLSEKKREE
+136 
-145 LYEVI
+145 
-150 MEKAVSTGLG
+150 
-160 FVTPERIDEINILQA
+160 
-175 TYEAMRM
+175 
-182 AIGELD
+182 
-188 PVPDLLLNDAV
+188 
-199 TIPEVTIRQVPII
+199 
-212 KGDAKSIS
+212 
-220 IAAASI
+220 
-226 IAKVTRDRLMT
+226 
-237 EYEKTYP
+237 
-244 GYGFAANKGYGSAEH
+244 
-259 IAAIRELGPPEE
+259 
-271 LYQELSIGGVMR
+271 MR

-357 NVEAGQQL
+357 DVEAGQQL

-485 QLSSLAA
+485 QLFSLAA

>member
-1 MDADLA
+1 
-7 AGSDRTD
+7 
-14 PASVKEQKMSESIAE
+14 
-29 IKKQLQAASLPG
+29 
-41 LPDFL
+41 
-46 KDHETFI
+46 
-53 RTYET
+53 
-58 DERSGVKKLVEQ
+58 
-70 ARKQIDAYEK
+70 
-80 ELKRTES
+80 
-87 MKRFEKEYDSYS
+87 
-99 YICGID
+99 
-105 EVGRGPLA
+105 
-113 GPVVAGTVI
+113 
-122 LPKNCDILY
+122 
-131 LNDSK
+131 
-136 QLSEKKREE
+136 
-145 LYEVI
+145 
-150 MEKAVSTGLG
+150 
-160 FVTPERIDEINILQA
+160 
-175 TYEAMRM
+175 
-182 AIGELD
+182 
-188 PVPDLLLNDAV
+188 
-199 TIPEVTIRQVPII
+199 
-212 KGDAKSIS
+212 
-220 IAAASI
+220 
-226 IAKVTRDRLMT
+226 
-237 EYEKTYP
+237 
-244 GYGFAANKGYGSAEH
+244 
-259 IAAIRELGPPEE
+259 
-271 LYQELSIGGVMR
+271 MR

-295 QENSRDMSFSTLE
+295 QENSRDMSFSALE

-357 NVEAGQQL
+357 DVEAGQQL

-440 INTLV
+440 ITTLV

-619 LLKDNEFLENLKKGL
+619 LLKDNEFLENLKMGL

-782 QRLMKRGYSMDAS
+782 QRLMKRGYSVDAS

>member
-1 MDADLA
+1 
-7 AGSDRTD
+7 
-14 PASVKEQKMSESIAE
+14 
-29 IKKQLQAASLPG
+29 
-41 LPDFL
+41 
-46 KDHETFI
+46 
-53 RTYET
+53 
-58 DERSGVKKLVEQ
+58 
-70 ARKQIDAYEK
+70 
-80 ELKRTES
+80 
-87 MKRFEKEYDSYS
+87 
-99 YICGID
+99 
-105 EVGRGPLA
+105 
-113 GPVVAGTVI
+113 
-122 LPKNCDILY
+122 
-131 LNDSK
+131 
-136 QLSEKKREE
+136 
-145 LYEVI
+145 
-150 MEKAVSTGLG
+150 
-160 FVTPERIDEINILQA
+160 
-175 TYEAMRM
+175 
-182 AIGELD
+182 
-188 PVPDLLLNDAV
+188 
-199 TIPEVTIRQVPII
+199 
-212 KGDAKSIS
+212 
-220 IAAASI
+220 
-226 IAKVTRDRLMT
+226 
-237 EYEKTYP
+237 
-244 GYGFAANKGYGSAEH
+244 
-259 IAAIRELGPPEE
+259 
-271 LYQELSIGGVMR
+271 MR

-308 KGLRNGMKEMEGK
+308 KGLRNGMKEVEGK

-357 NVEAGQQL
+357 DVEAGQQL

-508 EPSGTENVQTEEN
+508 EPSGTENIQTEEN
-521 MAGDDNVIQTFKNA
+521 MAGDDNAIQTFKNA

-576 GFPEETVNACL
+576 GFSEETVKACL

-782 QRLMKRGYSMDAS
+782 QRLMKRGYSVDAS

>member
-1 MDADLA
+1 
-7 AGSDRTD
+7 
-14 PASVKEQKMSESIAE
+14 
-29 IKKQLQAASLPG
+29 
-41 LPDFL
+41 
-46 KDHETFI
+46 
-53 RTYET
+53 
-58 DERSGVKKLVEQ
+58 
-70 ARKQIDAYEK
+70 
-80 ELKRTES
+80 
-87 MKRFEKEYDSYS
+87 
-99 YICGID
+99 
-105 EVGRGPLA
+105 
-113 GPVVAGTVI
+113 
-122 LPKNCDILY
+122 
-131 LNDSK
+131 
-136 QLSEKKREE
+136 
-145 LYEVI
+145 
-150 MEKAVSTGLG
+150 
-160 FVTPERIDEINILQA
+160 
-175 TYEAMRM
+175 
-182 AIGELD
+182 
-188 PVPDLLLNDAV
+188 
-199 TIPEVTIRQVPII
+199 
-212 KGDAKSIS
+212 
-220 IAAASI
+220 
-226 IAKVTRDRLMT
+226 
-237 EYEKTYP
+237 
-244 GYGFAANKGYGSAEH
+244 
-259 IAAIRELGPPEE
+259 
-271 LYQELSIGGVMR
+271 MR

-357 NVEAGQQL
+357 DVEAGQQL

-397 LAGLPRNEETM
+397 LAGLQRNEETM

-492 SDNPEDVFTFL
+492 SDNPKDVFTFL

-576 GFPEETVNACL
+576 GFSEETVNACL

-782 QRLMKRGYSMDAS
+782 QRLMKRGYSVDAS

>member
-1 MDADLA
+1 
-7 AGSDRTD
+7 
-14 PASVKEQKMSESIAE
+14 
-29 IKKQLQAASLPG
+29 
-41 LPDFL
+41 
-46 KDHETFI
+46 
-53 RTYET
+53 
-58 DERSGVKKLVEQ
+58 
-70 ARKQIDAYEK
+70 
-80 ELKRTES
+80 
-87 MKRFEKEYDSYS
+87 
-99 YICGID
+99 
-105 EVGRGPLA
+105 
-113 GPVVAGTVI
+113 
-122 LPKNCDILY
+122 
-131 LNDSK
+131 
-136 QLSEKKREE
+136 
-145 LYEVI
+145 
-150 MEKAVSTGLG
+150 
-160 FVTPERIDEINILQA
+160 
-175 TYEAMRM
+175 
-182 AIGELD
+182 
-188 PVPDLLLNDAV
+188 
-199 TIPEVTIRQVPII
+199 
-212 KGDAKSIS
+212 
-220 IAAASI
+220 
-226 IAKVTRDRLMT
+226 
-237 EYEKTYP
+237 
-244 GYGFAANKGYGSAEH
+244 
-259 IAAIRELGPPEE
+259 
-271 LYQELSIGGVMR
+271 MR

-357 NVEAGQQL
+357 DVEAGQQL

-397 LAGLPRNEETM
+397 LAGLQRNEETM

-576 GFPEETVNACL
+576 GFSEETVNACL

-601 RLVKDGRLSTEQK
+601 RVVKDGRLSTEQK

>member
-1 MDADLA
+1 
-7 AGSDRTD
+7 
-14 PASVKEQKMSESIAE
+14 
-29 IKKQLQAASLPG
+29 
-41 LPDFL
+41 
-46 KDHETFI
+46 
-53 RTYET
+53 
-58 DERSGVKKLVEQ
+58 
-70 ARKQIDAYEK
+70 
-80 ELKRTES
+80 
-87 MKRFEKEYDSYS
+87 
-99 YICGID
+99 
-105 EVGRGPLA
+105 
-113 GPVVAGTVI
+113 
-122 LPKNCDILY
+122 
-131 LNDSK
+131 
-136 QLSEKKREE
+136 
-145 LYEVI
+145 
-150 MEKAVSTGLG
+150 
-160 FVTPERIDEINILQA
+160 
-175 TYEAMRM
+175 
-182 AIGELD
+182 
-188 PVPDLLLNDAV
+188 
-199 TIPEVTIRQVPII
+199 
-212 KGDAKSIS
+212 
-220 IAAASI
+220 
-226 IAKVTRDRLMT
+226 
-237 EYEKTYP
+237 
-244 GYGFAANKGYGSAEH
+244 
-259 IAAIRELGPPEE
+259 
-271 LYQELSIGGVMR
+271 MR

-357 NVEAGQQL
+357 DVEAGQQL

-397 LAGLPRNEETM
+397 LAGLQRNEETM

-521 MAGDDNVIQTFKNA
+521 MAGDDNVIQIFKNA
-535 VMTEAPEENAGKE
+535 VMTEAPEENAGEE

-576 GFPEETVNACL
+576 GFSEETVNACL

>member
-1 MDADLA
+1 
-7 AGSDRTD
+7 
-14 PASVKEQKMSESIAE
+14 
-29 IKKQLQAASLPG
+29 
-41 LPDFL
+41 
-46 KDHETFI
+46 
-53 RTYET
+53 
-58 DERSGVKKLVEQ
+58 
-70 ARKQIDAYEK
+70 
-80 ELKRTES
+80 
-87 MKRFEKEYDSYS
+87 
-99 YICGID
+99 
-105 EVGRGPLA
+105 
-113 GPVVAGTVI
+113 
-122 LPKNCDILY
+122 
-131 LNDSK
+131 
-136 QLSEKKREE
+136 
-145 LYEVI
+145 
-150 MEKAVSTGLG
+150 
-160 FVTPERIDEINILQA
+160 
-175 TYEAMRM
+175 
-182 AIGELD
+182 
-188 PVPDLLLNDAV
+188 
-199 TIPEVTIRQVPII
+199 
-212 KGDAKSIS
+212 
-220 IAAASI
+220 
-226 IAKVTRDRLMT
+226 
-237 EYEKTYP
+237 
-244 GYGFAANKGYGSAEH
+244 
-259 IAAIRELGPPEE
+259 
-271 LYQELSIGGVMR
+271 MR

-295 QENSRDMSFSTLE
+295 QENSRDMSFSALE

-321 MPGQSVTG
+321 MPGQFVTG

-357 NVEAGQQL
+357 DVEAGQQL

-440 INTLV
+440 ITTLV

-465 KNYEGQV
+465 KNYESQV

-503 KVVLG
+503 KAVLG
-508 EPSGTENVQTEEN
+508 EPSGTEDVQTEEN

-561 EKGLGMALSDVLQKA
+561 EKGLGMALSDALQKA
-576 GFPEETVNACL
+576 GFSEETANACL

-619 LLKDNEFLENLKKGL
+619 LLKDNGFLENLKKGL

-671 MAKENPA
+671 MTKENPA

-742 EHLGEIDIHVSLRDS
+742 KHLGEIDIHVSLRDS

>member
-1 MDADLA
+1 
-7 AGSDRTD
+7 
-14 PASVKEQKMSESIAE
+14 
-29 IKKQLQAASLPG
+29 
-41 LPDFL
+41 
-46 KDHETFI
+46 
-53 RTYET
+53 
-58 DERSGVKKLVEQ
+58 
-70 ARKQIDAYEK
+70 
-80 ELKRTES
+80 
-87 MKRFEKEYDSYS
+87 
-99 YICGID
+99 
-105 EVGRGPLA
+105 
-113 GPVVAGTVI
+113 
-122 LPKNCDILY
+122 
-131 LNDSK
+131 
-136 QLSEKKREE
+136 
-145 LYEVI
+145 
-150 MEKAVSTGLG
+150 
-160 FVTPERIDEINILQA
+160 
-175 TYEAMRM
+175 
-182 AIGELD
+182 
-188 PVPDLLLNDAV
+188 
-199 TIPEVTIRQVPII
+199 
-212 KGDAKSIS
+212 
-220 IAAASI
+220 
-226 IAKVTRDRLMT
+226 
-237 EYEKTYP
+237 
-244 GYGFAANKGYGSAEH
+244 
-259 IAAIRELGPPEE
+259 
-271 LYQELSIGGVMR
+271 MR

-357 NVEAGQQL
+357 DVEAGQQL

-397 LAGLPRNEETM
+397 LAGLPRNGETM

-576 GFPEETVNACL
+576 GFSEETVNACL

-644 VGEDG
+644 VGENG

-742 EHLGEIDIHVSLRDS
+742 KHLGEIDIHVSLRDS
-757 HVSTKFCLSDEKALD
+757 HVSTKFCLSDENALD

-782 QRLMKRGYSMDAS
+782 QRLMKRGYSVDAS

>member
-1 MDADLA
+1 
-7 AGSDRTD
+7 
-14 PASVKEQKMSESIAE
+14 
-29 IKKQLQAASLPG
+29 
-41 LPDFL
+41 
-46 KDHETFI
+46 
-53 RTYET
+53 
-58 DERSGVKKLVEQ
+58 
-70 ARKQIDAYEK
+70 
-80 ELKRTES
+80 
-87 MKRFEKEYDSYS
+87 
-99 YICGID
+99 
-105 EVGRGPLA
+105 
-113 GPVVAGTVI
+113 
-122 LPKNCDILY
+122 
-131 LNDSK
+131 
-136 QLSEKKREE
+136 
-145 LYEVI
+145 
-150 MEKAVSTGLG
+150 
-160 FVTPERIDEINILQA
+160 
-175 TYEAMRM
+175 
-182 AIGELD
+182 
-188 PVPDLLLNDAV
+188 
-199 TIPEVTIRQVPII
+199 
-212 KGDAKSIS
+212 
-220 IAAASI
+220 
-226 IAKVTRDRLMT
+226 
-237 EYEKTYP
+237 
-244 GYGFAANKGYGSAEH
+244 
-259 IAAIRELGPPEE
+259 
-271 LYQELSIGGVMR
+271 MR

-357 NVEAGQQL
+357 DVEAGQQL

-576 GFPEETVNACL
+576 GFSEETVNACL

-728 KKDGQV
+728 KKDGKV

>member
-1 MDADLA
+1 
-7 AGSDRTD
+7 
-14 PASVKEQKMSESIAE
+14 
-29 IKKQLQAASLPG
+29 
-41 LPDFL
+41 
-46 KDHETFI
+46 
-53 RTYET
+53 
-58 DERSGVKKLVEQ
+58 
-70 ARKQIDAYEK
+70 
-80 ELKRTES
+80 
-87 MKRFEKEYDSYS
+87 
-99 YICGID
+99 
-105 EVGRGPLA
+105 
-113 GPVVAGTVI
+113 
-122 LPKNCDILY
+122 
-131 LNDSK
+131 
-136 QLSEKKREE
+136 
-145 LYEVI
+145 
-150 MEKAVSTGLG
+150 
-160 FVTPERIDEINILQA
+160 
-175 TYEAMRM
+175 
-182 AIGELD
+182 
-188 PVPDLLLNDAV
+188 
-199 TIPEVTIRQVPII
+199 
-212 KGDAKSIS
+212 
-220 IAAASI
+220 
-226 IAKVTRDRLMT
+226 
-237 EYEKTYP
+237 
-244 GYGFAANKGYGSAEH
+244 
-259 IAAIRELGPPEE
+259 
-271 LYQELSIGGVMR
+271 MR

-357 NVEAGQQL
+357 DVEAGQQL

-440 INTLV
+440 ITTLV

-576 GFPEETVNACL
+576 GFSEETVNACL

-723 KKNLA
+723 KKNLE

-782 QRLMKRGYSMDAS
+782 QRLMKRGYSVDAS

>member
-1 MDADLA
+1 
-7 AGSDRTD
+7 
-14 PASVKEQKMSESIAE
+14 
-29 IKKQLQAASLPG
+29 
-41 LPDFL
+41 
-46 KDHETFI
+46 
-53 RTYET
+53 
-58 DERSGVKKLVEQ
+58 
-70 ARKQIDAYEK
+70 
-80 ELKRTES
+80 
-87 MKRFEKEYDSYS
+87 
-99 YICGID
+99 
-105 EVGRGPLA
+105 
-113 GPVVAGTVI
+113 
-122 LPKNCDILY
+122 
-131 LNDSK
+131 
-136 QLSEKKREE
+136 
-145 LYEVI
+145 
-150 MEKAVSTGLG
+150 
-160 FVTPERIDEINILQA
+160 
-175 TYEAMRM
+175 
-182 AIGELD
+182 
-188 PVPDLLLNDAV
+188 
-199 TIPEVTIRQVPII
+199 
-212 KGDAKSIS
+212 
-220 IAAASI
+220 
-226 IAKVTRDRLMT
+226 
-237 EYEKTYP
+237 
-244 GYGFAANKGYGSAEH
+244 
-259 IAAIRELGPPEE
+259 
-271 LYQELSIGGVMR
+271 MR

-295 QENSRDMSFSTLE
+295 QENSRDMSFSALE

-357 NVEAGQQL
+357 DVEAGQQL

-521 MAGDDNVIQTFKNA
+521 MAGDDNAIQTFKNA

-548 KLPFMPGMAEQAG
+548 KLPFMPGMADQAG

-576 GFPEETVNACL
+576 GFSEETVNACL

>member
-1 MDADLA
+1 
-7 AGSDRTD
+7 
-14 PASVKEQKMSESIAE
+14 
-29 IKKQLQAASLPG
+29 
-41 LPDFL
+41 
-46 KDHETFI
+46 
-53 RTYET
+53 
-58 DERSGVKKLVEQ
+58 
-70 ARKQIDAYEK
+70 
-80 ELKRTES
+80 
-87 MKRFEKEYDSYS
+87 
-99 YICGID
+99 
-105 EVGRGPLA
+105 
-113 GPVVAGTVI
+113 
-122 LPKNCDILY
+122 
-131 LNDSK
+131 
-136 QLSEKKREE
+136 
-145 LYEVI
+145 
-150 MEKAVSTGLG
+150 
-160 FVTPERIDEINILQA
+160 
-175 TYEAMRM
+175 
-182 AIGELD
+182 
-188 PVPDLLLNDAV
+188 
-199 TIPEVTIRQVPII
+199 
-212 KGDAKSIS
+212 
-220 IAAASI
+220 
-226 IAKVTRDRLMT
+226 
-237 EYEKTYP
+237 
-244 GYGFAANKGYGSAEH
+244 
-259 IAAIRELGPPEE
+259 
-271 LYQELSIGGVMR
+271 MR

-357 NVEAGQQL
+357 DVEAGQQL

-397 LAGLPRNEETM
+397 LAGLQRNEETM

-440 INTLV
+440 ITTLV

-535 VMTEAPEENAGKE
+535 VMTEAPEEDAGKE

-576 GFPEETVNACL
+576 GFSEETVNVCL

-782 QRLMKRGYSMDAS
+782 QRLMKRGYSVDAS
-795 FEQKDKAQ
+795 FERKDKAQ

>member
-1 MDADLA
+1 
-7 AGSDRTD
+7 
-14 PASVKEQKMSESIAE
+14 
-29 IKKQLQAASLPG
+29 
-41 LPDFL
+41 
-46 KDHETFI
+46 
-53 RTYET
+53 
-58 DERSGVKKLVEQ
+58 
-70 ARKQIDAYEK
+70 
-80 ELKRTES
+80 
-87 MKRFEKEYDSYS
+87 
-99 YICGID
+99 
-105 EVGRGPLA
+105 
-113 GPVVAGTVI
+113 
-122 LPKNCDILY
+122 
-131 LNDSK
+131 
-136 QLSEKKREE
+136 
-145 LYEVI
+145 
-150 MEKAVSTGLG
+150 
-160 FVTPERIDEINILQA
+160 
-175 TYEAMRM
+175 
-182 AIGELD
+182 
-188 PVPDLLLNDAV
+188 
-199 TIPEVTIRQVPII
+199 
-212 KGDAKSIS
+212 
-220 IAAASI
+220 
-226 IAKVTRDRLMT
+226 
-237 EYEKTYP
+237 
-244 GYGFAANKGYGSAEH
+244 
-259 IAAIRELGPPEE
+259 
-271 LYQELSIGGVMR
+271 MR

-357 NVEAGQQL
+357 DVEAGQQL

-413 MMKEGMKLDPDSLSS
+413 MMKEGMKLDPDSLTS

-435 HMDAD
+435 HMDTD
-440 INTLV
+440 ITTLV

-460 QLQSY
+460 QLQAY
-465 KNYEGQV
+465 KNYESQI
-472 TEGVKILMGEVAE
+472 TEGVKTLMGEVAE

-503 KVVLG
+503 KAVFG
-508 EPSGTENVQTEEN
+508 EPSGTEDVQTEGN

-561 EKGLGMALSDVLQKA
+561 EKGLGMALSDTLQKA
-576 GFPEETVNACL
+576 GFSEETVNACL

-601 RLVKDGRLSTEQK
+601 RLVKDGRLSNEQK

-619 LLKDNEFLENLKKGL
+619 LLKDNGFLENLKKGL

-702 VQLPLKLS
+702 VQLPLKMS
-710 GQEAAGELYVYTN
+710 GQEATGELYVYTN

-742 EHLGEIDIHVSLRDS
+742 KHLGEIDIHVSLRDS

>member
-1 MDADLA
+1 
-7 AGSDRTD
+7 
-14 PASVKEQKMSESIAE
+14 
-29 IKKQLQAASLPG
+29 
-41 LPDFL
+41 
-46 KDHETFI
+46 
-53 RTYET
+53 
-58 DERSGVKKLVEQ
+58 
-70 ARKQIDAYEK
+70 
-80 ELKRTES
+80 
-87 MKRFEKEYDSYS
+87 
-99 YICGID
+99 
-105 EVGRGPLA
+105 
-113 GPVVAGTVI
+113 
-122 LPKNCDILY
+122 
-131 LNDSK
+131 
-136 QLSEKKREE
+136 
-145 LYEVI
+145 
-150 MEKAVSTGLG
+150 
-160 FVTPERIDEINILQA
+160 
-175 TYEAMRM
+175 
-182 AIGELD
+182 
-188 PVPDLLLNDAV
+188 
-199 TIPEVTIRQVPII
+199 
-212 KGDAKSIS
+212 
-220 IAAASI
+220 
-226 IAKVTRDRLMT
+226 
-237 EYEKTYP
+237 
-244 GYGFAANKGYGSAEH
+244 
-259 IAAIRELGPPEE
+259 
-271 LYQELSIGGVMR
+271 MR

-357 NVEAGQQL
+357 DVEAGQQL

-397 LAGLPRNEETM
+397 FAGLPRNEETM

-440 INTLV
+440 ITTLV

-576 GFPEETVNACL
+576 GFSEETVNACL

-644 VGEDG
+644 VGEEG

>member
-1 MDADLA
+1 
-7 AGSDRTD
+7 
-14 PASVKEQKMSESIAE
+14 
-29 IKKQLQAASLPG
+29 
-41 LPDFL
+41 
-46 KDHETFI
+46 
-53 RTYET
+53 
-58 DERSGVKKLVEQ
+58 
-70 ARKQIDAYEK
+70 
-80 ELKRTES
+80 
-87 MKRFEKEYDSYS
+87 
-99 YICGID
+99 
-105 EVGRGPLA
+105 
-113 GPVVAGTVI
+113 
-122 LPKNCDILY
+122 
-131 LNDSK
+131 
-136 QLSEKKREE
+136 
-145 LYEVI
+145 
-150 MEKAVSTGLG
+150 
-160 FVTPERIDEINILQA
+160 
-175 TYEAMRM
+175 
-182 AIGELD
+182 
-188 PVPDLLLNDAV
+188 
-199 TIPEVTIRQVPII
+199 
-212 KGDAKSIS
+212 
-220 IAAASI
+220 
-226 IAKVTRDRLMT
+226 
-237 EYEKTYP
+237 
-244 GYGFAANKGYGSAEH
+244 
-259 IAAIRELGPPEE
+259 
-271 LYQELSIGGVMR
+271 MR

-295 QENSRDMSFSTLE
+295 QENSRDMSFSALE

-321 MPGQSVTG
+321 MPGQFVTG

-357 NVEAGQQL
+357 DVEAGQQL

-440 INTLV
+440 ITTLV

-465 KNYEGQV
+465 KNYESQV
-472 TEGVKILMGEVAE
+472 TEGVKTLMGEVAE

-508 EPSGTENVQTEEN
+508 EPSGTEDVQTEEN
-521 MAGDDNVIQTFKNA
+521 MAGDDNVIQAFKNA

-561 EKGLGMALSDVLQKA
+561 EKGLGMALSDALQKA
-576 GFPEETVNACL
+576 GFSEETVNACL

-619 LLKDNEFLENLKKGL
+619 LLKDNGFLENLKKGL

-671 MAKENPA
+671 MAKGNPA

-742 EHLGEIDIHVSLRDS
+742 KHLGEIDIHVSLRDS